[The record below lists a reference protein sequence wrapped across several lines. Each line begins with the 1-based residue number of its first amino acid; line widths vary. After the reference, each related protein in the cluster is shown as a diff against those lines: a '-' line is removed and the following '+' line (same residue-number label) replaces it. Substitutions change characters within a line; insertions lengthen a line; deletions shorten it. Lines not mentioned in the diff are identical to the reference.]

1 MTIHGRTAYRGSP
14 PVGGASTGRYYVAL
28 PVPPSIDDDAARLAE
43 PPPWCPHFSHER
55 RARAR
60 KLAVALGRRLAELP
74 VEPPAYGLASGYSG
88 LALAF
93 DELARCDPD
102 GPWRG
107 LAGRALR
114 GAVEAIPAHAGPG
127 MLDGLAGVAF
137 CAARLAAGAARPLPL
152 LERLDAML
160 VDAGPGL
167 LAPLGGAEPLPG
179 GSWDHIAGVTGL
191 GAYLLGRREREQT
204 RALLESVLDALAAR
218 AQAAPDLSGYRALP
232 DARTERPARID
243 TGLSHG
249 VAGPLA
255 LLALAAREGIEV
267 AGQREAVAELGGWLV
282 AKASAD
288 PAGPRWPPWVALADD
303 GVSAEQPGLDPRP
316 AWCYGSGG
324 IAWALWNAGDC
335 LQESGWRAAAL
346 DGLERALDLD
356 PAERRLPSLTLC
368 HGVAGTLQITMRL
381 AQRTGSAELWARADA
396 LAGELLAAFD
406 ASSPYG
412 IRDIDQNGA
421 TADRPGLLTGAAGVV
436 LTLCTVGSS
445 DASGWDRALLLS

>member
-14 PVGGASTGRYYVAL
+14 PVGGASTRRYYVAL
-28 PVPPSIDDDAARLAE
+28 PVRPSIDDDAARLAE
-43 PPPWCPHFSHER
+43 PPPWCPRIAPER
-55 RARAR
+55 RGRAR

-74 VEPPAYGLASGYSG
+74 VEPPAYGLASGYAG
-88 LALAF
+88 LGLAF
-93 DELARCDPD
+93 DELARCDPG

-179 GSWDHIAGVTGL
+179 ASWDHIAGVTGL

-232 DARTERPARID
+232 DAEAERPARID
-243 TGLSHG
+243 VGLSHG

-335 LQESGWRAAAL
+335 LQEAGWRAAAL
-346 DGLERALDLD
+346 HGLERALDLD
-356 PAERRLPSLTLC
+356 PAERRLPSPTLC

-406 ASSPYG
+406 AASPYG
-412 IRDIDQNGA
+412 VRDIDPNGA
-421 TADRPGLLTGAAGVV
+421 TTDRPGLLTGAAGVV
-436 LTLCTVGSS
+436 LTLCAVGSS

>member
-28 PVPPSIDDDAARLAE
+28 PVRPSTDDDAARLAE
-43 PPPWCPHFSHER
+43 PPPIAHER
-55 RARAR
+55 RRRAR
-60 KLAVALGRRLAELP
+60 ELAVALGRRLAELS

-137 CAARLAAGAARPLPL
+137 CAARLAAAAARPLPL

-167 LAPLGGAEPLPG
+167 LAPLAGAEPLPG
-179 GSWDHIAGVTGL
+179 GSWDHMAGVTGL

-204 RALLESVLDALAAR
+204 RALLASVLDALAAR

-232 DARTERPARID
+232 EAERPARID
-243 TGLSHG
+243 AGLSHG

-255 LLALAAREGIEV
+255 LLTMAAREGIEV

-282 AKASAD
+282 ARASAD
-288 PAGPRWPPWVALADD
+288 AAGPRWPSWLALADD
-303 GVSAEQPGLDPRP
+303 GVCAEQPGLDPRP

-335 LQESGWRAAAL
+335 LQEAGWRAAAL

-356 PAERRLPSLTLC
+356 PAERRLPSPTLC

-412 IRDIDQNGA
+412 IRDIDPNGA

-445 DASGWDRALLLS
+445 DASGWDRVLLLS